1 MVVNI
6 AIPISS
12 LNQTQQAQGYNA
24 AEQLVDAENNIVTK
38 SDPGFADYKN
48 KDFTLKDDSEVY
60 KKIPD
65 FPKLD
70 FKNIGLLSGEKVGA
84 E

>member
-1 MVVNI
+1 MNI
-6 AIPISS
+6 GIPISS

-24 AEQLVDAENNIVTK
+24 AEQLVDASDNIVTK
-38 SDPGFADYKN
+38 SDPGFADYAN

-70 FKNIGLLSGEKVGA
+70 FKNMGLSDGKNVGVQ
-84 E
+84 

>member
-6 AIPISS
+6 GSPISS

-24 AEQLVDAENNIVTK
+24 AEQLVDAADNIVTK
-38 SDPGFADYKN
+38 SDPGFIDYSK

-60 KKIPD
+60 TKIPD

-70 FKNIGLLSGEKVGA
+70 FKNMGLLDGEPVGVQ
-84 E
+84 